1 MKLRFRLPAVGLAA
15 SLLLTTAAQALNPSQ
30 ALTLLNWYYLD
41 PLPDQVFEQTDMNG
55 IIQALGDPY
64 TEYFTAEEYAA
75 FHASLSDSELVGA
88 GVSIQLADDGLL
100 VTRVIPGSAA
110 EAGGLLAGDVITAI
124 DGQSCMKISLE
135 QASALLGG
143 EVGTSFQLTYLRD
156 GQAHT
161 VTLTR
166 CAFVVPTAYTEL
178 WEDHI
183 GYVACDAFGPE
194 TAGHV
199 QEGLETYGSQADHWI
214 MDLRNNGGGEVTA
227 ALNTISYFAG
237 PNDQLVYMRAS
248 DGSINAQGSQSA
260 QITDEPLIVLTNFYS
275 ASASEL
281 FASAIRDTGSGLL
294 VGARTYGKGVAQI
307 LLDSTLFPAFFSE
320 GDALKMTAYR
330 FFGPAGTSNDTIG
343 VMPHLL
349 LNPSLADEAAV
360 LLSSPEPQGD
370 TSGTARIDLNGAWYI
385 DLEQACSTSYQA
397 AFTALLE
404 ALPDGVLLRT
414 GTGDGWEATTAA
426 DLAKLAA
433 AALDNELFAQIC
445 SSPTVTATVSGQQRT
460 YKNNNKLLS
469 AYPGC
474 IGVKTGF
481 TDEAGRCLVSAAR
494 QDGVTLVAVT
504 LHDPNDWADHTQLLN
519 EGFSQ
524 VEPVQLT
531 TAGENVTL
539 NVTGGQAAAVSAV
552 PGEEL
557 WRGITPQQLSQVEQ
571 RVYAD
576 PFLYAP
582 VAVGEEV
589 GRVEYYLN
597 GRKLAET
604 SLLAAEGTQR
614 AQVTEQPDQPQSWW
628 EKFLSWLGLG

>member
-156 GQAHT
+156 GQTHT

-294 VGARTYGKGVAQI
+294 VGDRTYGKGVAQI

-426 DLAKLAA
+426 DLAAACGLSGYHHRGFSDTAQSPYADEIGLLATYGVVLGAGDGTYRPTESLTRGQLCTLLAQALNCKVPKGESAFTDVSMDDWYGPSVNALASMGLVNGVGGGRFAPNDPVSHEQFITILSRLGRKLDLDLIQTWQNRPEAASADYQNYSSWSWASVWLLAQDEDGLLWAAPSEIDPAGVTTREEA
-433 AALDNELFAQIC
+433 AALTCTLLC
-445 SSPTVTATVSGQQRT
+445 
-460 YKNNNKLLS
+460 KL
-469 AYPGC
+469 
-474 IGVKTGF
+474 
-481 TDEAGRCLVSAAR
+481 
-494 QDGVTLVAVT
+494 
-504 LHDPNDWADHTQLLN
+504 NLL
-519 EGFSQ
+519 
-524 VEPVQLT
+524 P
-531 TAGENVTL
+531 
-539 NVTGGQAAAVSAV
+539 
-552 PGEEL
+552 
-557 WRGITPQQLSQVEQ
+557 
-571 RVYAD
+571 
-576 PFLYAP
+576 
-582 VAVGEEV
+582 
-589 GRVEYYLN
+589 
-597 GRKLAET
+597 
-604 SLLAAEGTQR
+604 SLI
-614 AQVTEQPDQPQSWW
+614 
-628 EKFLSWLGLG
+628 